1 MYFEDIVDLYLND
14 IKSRIKYKTWLT
26 KKHIVEKKIL
36 PYFSKKKLQEIKPS
50 DIRQD
55 SPIFFEKEVAG
66 NKTFRYSTVAEH
78 HDELSK

>member
-1 MYFEDIVDLYLND
+1 MNKIRILNQQD
-14 IKSRIKYKTWLT
+14 VLELMTVRDALLADEKAYCR
-26 KKHIVEKKIL
+26 KK
-36 PYFSKKKLQEIKPS
+36 
-50 DIRQD
+50 D